1 MLKIIEGGFNSC
13 IASMTEDLIRDAV
26 EKKKRTYLIV
36 PEQQTLTLEKWAAK
50 NLPASAPLSFEVT
63 NFTRLADSV
72 FRELGGLS
80 PERLTAPK
88 RALLM
93 WRALHDLS
101 PMLGLTAKGA
111 PITAETVNAQLR
123 ALNEA
128 EALALTP
135 ELLQKASELAIGEG
149 RLGTKTADLGI
160 IMARYNEL
168 LENKYTDSAK
178 ELSLLCK
185 KLSENPGH
193 LAEACF
199 LISDFTS
206 FTDTQHRIITELAR
220 RSDVT
225 VFLGIPTSGREL
237 FEYMELSETHKRLV
251 RDAAAAGI
259 AASLEKA
266 KINSAS
272 KKPLLD
278 EALMLLWRQNGKIDN
293 DCLQNTDSLR
303 VFEASDPYDECDF
316 VMADIK
322 KKVMAGER
330 YSDFSI
336 IVRDTES
343 YADILSRSSQAAGVP
358 LFISAKRD
366 VASFEAIKLIYTAF
380 SVIMNGFSRRDVIT
394 YAKCSLSG
402 IERERCDE
410 LELYAEKWQLTGRAF
425 TNGIAWNMN
434 PDGYTERQGTKSAE
448 LLIRVNETRDTVV
461 NPLLSFSEAVISS
474 STAKEYSAAL
484 ENFLTSISLEESLLA
499 QSQELLKMGE
509 TATAKDTESLYKMI
523 CESLDAIVEVMG
535 DERFS
540 AREYLEILKTVFSSS
555 NVGRI
560 PSYADEVLAGGADML
575 RPRDK
580 KHVYL
585 LGVNYGSFPGTG
597 KSTSYFSERDIIIL
611 RSLKWN
617 LSPEEETPYSDG
629 EINCAKELYYFSRSF
644 ASANESVTITYHRLN
659 SAFKEAAPADVIK
672 RLSDISGEKI
682 SARNIE
688 KLEPLLRIYTPEMAL
703 SLLNDADGQKEE
715 VRRALVEAGYGDELY
730 RSERGAVN
738 SDLRLTSDGISRLY
752 GGAMNLTQARID
764 AFVGCPF
771 NYFCKYNLSLSD
783 NERAEFNALNVGT
796 FIHAILE
803 NFFYEVK
810 KSGCSF
816 AEIDESTKRRIVESV
831 SKKHLTAV
839 VGEEIRSSRLS
850 VMISRLMRAA
860 MPVVDSLCREFSNC
874 GFEPKF
880 FELKIEREN
889 GALPSP
895 ATFDIPGG
903 TALVYGT
910 IDRVDA
916 YKPEGGDD
924 VYVRVVDYKTGKK
937 DFSPSDI
944 ESGQNLQMLLYLK
957 SITETDSAEFKEQM
971 GVSGTGRL
979 IPAAVVYT
987 RASVSDQKLQT
998 PRAEAELICAG
1009 VTNEMSGM
1017 MLRDE
1022 VAINAMNPDFLPVKM
1037 KKGALPENDPRM
1049 FTLDGWDEL
1058 SRTLGEV
1065 VSRIAT
1071 DIKSGNVAARP
1082 LKRKGGRSNCEYCKY
1097 KPICRSSDS

>member
-1 MLKIIEGGFNSC
+1 MLKIIEGGFNSL

-26 EKKKRTYLIV
+26 ENKKRTYLIV

-72 FRELGGLS
+72 FRELGGLA

-88 RALLM
+88 RALLL
-93 WRALHDLS
+93 WRALHDLA
-101 PMLGLTAKGA
+101 PMLTLTAAGA
-111 PITAETVNAQLR
+111 TITAETVGAQLR

-149 RLGTKTADLGI
+149 RLGAKTADLAK

-178 ELSLLCK
+178 ELSLLRK
-185 KLSENPGH
+185 KLADNPGH
-193 LAEACF
+193 LSDVCF

-206 FTDTQHRIITELAR
+206 FTDTQHHVITELAR

-225 VFLGIPTSGREL
+225 VFLGIPTGGREL
-237 FEYMELSETHKRLV
+237 FEYMELNQTHKRLV
-251 RDAAAAGI
+251 RDAAESGI

-272 KKPLLD
+272 TKPLLD
-278 EALMLLWRQNGKIDN
+278 EALMLLWRQSGKIDN
-293 DCLQNTDSLR
+293 DCLQNTDNLR
-303 VFEASDPYDECDF
+303 VFEASDTYDECDF
-316 VMADIK
+316 VMADIT
-322 KKVMAGER
+322 KKVMAGGR
-330 YSDFSI
+330 YSDFAV

-343 YADILSRSSQAAGVP
+343 YADILSRSAESAGVP
-358 LFISAKRD
+358 LFISTKRD

-425 TNGIAWNMN
+425 TNGVAWNMN
-434 PDGYTERQGTKSAE
+434 PDGYTERQRGKSAE
-448 LLIRVNETRDTVV
+448 MLIRVNETRDAIV
-461 NPLLSFSEAVISS
+461 NPLLSFYEAVSAS
-474 STAKEYSAAL
+474 STAEEYSAAL
-484 ENFLTSISLEESLLA
+484 ENFLVLIHLEESLMK
-499 QSQELLKMGE
+499 QSQELLQMGE
-509 TATAKDTESLYKMI
+509 STAAKDTQALYRMI
-523 CESLDAIVEVMG
+523 CDSLDAIVEVMG
-535 DERFS
+535 KERLS

-555 NVGRI
+555 NIGRI
-560 PSYADEVLAGGADML
+560 PSFADEVLAGSADML
-575 RPRDK
+575 RPKDK

-585 LGVNYGSFPGTG
+585 LGVNYGSFPGSG
-597 KSTSYFSERDIIIL
+597 KSTSYFSERDIMVL

-617 LSPEEETPYSDG
+617 LSPEDG
-629 EINCAKELYYFSRSF
+629 ESRDSESELNCAKELYYFSRSF
-644 ASANESVTITYHRLN
+644 ASAKESVTITYHRLN
-659 SAFKEAAPADVIK
+659 SAFKDAIPADVIK
-672 RLSDISGEKI
+672 RISDISGEKI
-682 SARNIE
+682 SAKRIE

-703 SLLNDADGQKEE
+703 SLVNDAGEQKEE
-715 VRRALVEAGYGDELY
+715 LRRALVESGYGDELY
-730 RSERGAVN
+730 RSECGASN
-738 SDLRLTSDGISRLY
+738 SDFRLTSAGVSKLY
-752 GGAMNLTQARID
+752 GSAMNLTQARID

-803 NFFYEVK
+803 NFFYEIK
-810 KSGCSF
+810 KSGSSF
-816 AEIDESTKRRIVESV
+816 AEIDEATKRRIVESV

-839 VGEEIRSSRLS
+839 VGEEIRSSRLT
-850 VMISRLMRAA
+850 VMISRLLRAA

-880 FELKIEREN
+880 FELKIERGN
-889 GALPSP
+889 GALPAP
-895 ATFDIPGG
+895 ATFEIPGG

-916 YKPEGGDD
+916 YKPEGSDD

-937 DFSPSDI
+937 DFSPKDI

-957 SITETDSAEFKEQM
+957 AITETDSSEFKEKM
-971 GVSGTGRL
+971 GVSGNGRL

-987 RASVSDQKLQT
+987 RASVADQKLDS
-998 PRAEAELICAG
+998 PSAEAELIAKG
-1009 VTNEMSGM
+1009 ATNEMSGM
-1017 MLRDE
+1017 MLSDE

-1037 KKGALPENDPRM
+1037 KKGSLPENDPRI

-1065 VSRIAT
+1065 VSKIAQ

-1082 LKRKGGRSNCEYCKY
+1082 MKRKGVRSNCEYCKY
-1097 KPICRSSDS
+1097 KPICRSAE